1 MIKNSFF
8 SFIVVSTQVRS
19 INYQLSNLKYIQQ
32 GWTFRPSN
40 VVDFA
45 EMNLDEVEFNLT
57 SPDSGIF
64 DTLQKVT
71 LFFSL
76 KINSLCFYC

>member
-1 MIKNSFF
+1 MSN
-8 SFIVVSTQVRS
+8 QVRS

-32 GWTFRPSN
+32 GWTFKPSN

-57 SPDSGIF
+57 SPDAGLF
-64 DTLQKVT
+64 DTLQKVK
-71 LFFSL
+71 LL
-76 KINSLCFYC
+76 KT